1 MSKQM
6 RETEGDV
13 VVERGVRTAT
23 PRPYNVILHNDHY
36 TTMDFVVMILER
48 IFHHSPA
55 AAAQIML
62 RVHNQGRAVAG
73 TYTLEIAE
81 TKVQQATHL
90 ARENGYPLKCTLEAA

>member
-1 MSKQM
+1 MTQ
-6 RETEGDV
+6 RRQETEGDV
-13 VVERGVRTAT
+13 LVERGVRTTT

-48 IFHHSPA
+48 IFHHSPP

-73 TYTLEIAE
+73 TYTREIAE
-81 TKVQQATHL
+81 TKVQQTTHL

>member
-1 MSKQM
+1 MTQ
-6 RETEGDV
+6 RRDETEGDV
-13 VVERGVRTAT
+13 LVERGIRTGT
-23 PRPYNVILHNDHY
+23 PRPYNVILHNDNY

-48 IFHHSPA
+48 IFRHPPP

-81 TKVQQATHL
+81 TKVAQTTEL
-90 ARENGYPLKCTLEAA
+90 ARENGYPLKCTLEPA